1 MIKAIISMMIT
12 GFLLCSVQA
21 CAAVHPELKPFPAA
35 EKGMERFVVVLP
47 EKTRAEEVDFKV
59 ELTPGKT
66 MLTDGV
72 NQVRHGSSI
81 EARPL
86 KGWGYTF
93 YEVTGQDTTMS
104 TMMAAPEGSDEA
116 RPLKGW
122 GYTFYEVTGQD
133 TTMSTMMAAP
143 EGSEKVEQFVSGTP
157 LLIRYNS
164 RLPIVVYAPEGYELR
179 YRIWTAGDAG
189 NAVKE

>member
-1 MIKAIISMMIT
+1 MIKRIVSSTIVVLAL
-12 GFLLCSVQA
+12 FSVQA

-35 EKGMERFVVVLP
+35 EKGMARFVVVLA
-47 EKTRAEEVDFKV
+47 EKTRAEEVNFKV
-59 ELTPGKT
+59 ELIPGKT

-72 NQVRHGSSI
+72 NQVRHGSTI
-81 EARPL
+81 
-86 KGWGYTF
+86 
-93 YEVTGQDTTMS
+93 
-104 TMMAAPEGSDEA
+104 EA

-143 EGSEKVEQFVSGTP
+143 EGSEKVEQFVSGAP

-179 YRIWTAGDAG
+179 YRIWTAGDEG

>member
-1 MIKAIISMMIT
+1 MIKTMTSMMIT
-12 GFLLCSVQA
+12 GFLLFSAQA

-47 EKTRAEEVDFKV
+47 EKTRAEELDFKI
-59 ELTPGKT
+59 ELIPGKT

-72 NQVRHGSSI
+72 NQVRHGSTI

-93 YEVTGQDTTMS
+93 YEVTGQDS
-104 TMMAAPEGSDEA
+104 
-116 RPLKGW
+116 
-122 GYTFYEVTGQD
+122 
-133 TTMSTMMAAP
+133 TMSTMMAAP

-179 YRIWTAGDAG
+179 YRIWAAGDAG

>member
-1 MIKAIISMMIT
+1 MIKTMTSIMIT

-59 ELTPGKT
+59 ELIPGKT

-72 NQVRHGSSI
+72 NQVRHGSTI
-81 EARPL
+81 E
-86 KGWGYTF
+86 T
-93 YEVTGQDTTMS
+93 
-104 TMMAAPEGSDEA
+104 

>member
-1 MIKAIISMMIT
+1 MIKTIFSSMIIVLVFSST
-12 GFLLCSVQA
+12 QA
-21 CAAVHPELKPFPAA
+21 CAAVHPELKAFPAA
-35 EKGMERFVVVLP
+35 EHGMERFVVVLAD
-47 EKTRAEEVDFKV
+47 KTRAEEVEFKV
-59 ELTPGKT
+59 EVIPGKT
-66 MLTDGV
+66 ILTDGV
-72 NQVRHGSSI
+72 NQVRHGSTI
-81 EARPL
+81 
-86 KGWGYTF
+86 
-93 YEVTGQDTTMS
+93 
-104 TMMAAPEGSDEA
+104 EA

-164 RLPIVVYAPEGYELR
+164 RLPIGVYAPEGYEIK

-189 NAVKE
+189 NADKN

>member
-1 MIKAIISMMIT
+1 MIKRIISSIIVVLAL
-12 GFLLCSVQA
+12 FSVQA

-59 ELTPGKT
+59 ELIPGKT

-72 NQVRHGSSI
+72 NQVRHGSTI

-93 YEVTGQDTTMS
+93 YEVTGQD
-104 TMMAAPEGSDEA
+104 
-116 RPLKGW
+116 K
-122 GYTFYEVTGQD
+122 
-133 TTMSTMMAAP
+133 TMSTMMAAP

-164 RLPIVVYAPEGYELR
+164 RLPIVVYAPEGFEIK
-179 YRIWTAGDAG
+179 YRVWSAGDAVK
-189 NAVKE
+189 AVKE

>member
-1 MIKAIISMMIT
+1 MIKTILPLMIVC
-12 GFLLCSVQA
+12 LMLCS
-21 CAAVHPELKPFPAA
+21 CSSFAAGHPELEPFPPA
-35 EKGMERFVVVLP
+35 EKGMERLVIVLP
-47 EKTRAEEVDFKV
+47 EKERSEEGDFKV
-59 ELTPGKT
+59 ELIPGKV

-72 NQVRHGSSI
+72 NQVRHGSTI

-86 KGWGYTF
+86 
-93 YEVTGQDTTMS
+93 E
-104 TMMAAPEGSDEA
+104 
-116 RPLKGW
+116 GW

-164 RLPIVVYAPEGYELR
+164 RLPIVVYAPEGYEIK

-189 NAVKE
+189 NADKN

>member
-104 TMMAAPEGSDEA
+104 TMMAAPEGSE
-116 RPLKGW
+116 
-122 GYTFYEVTGQD
+122 E
-133 TTMSTMMAAP
+133 
-143 EGSEKVEQFVSGTP
+143 VEQFVSGTP

>member
-1 MIKAIISMMIT
+1 MIKRIVSSTIVVLAL
-12 GFLLCSVQA
+12 FSVQA

-35 EKGMERFVVVLP
+35 EKGMARFVVVLA

-59 ELTPGKT
+59 ELIPGKT

-72 NQVRHGSSI
+72 NQVRHGSTI
-81 EARPL
+81 
-86 KGWGYTF
+86 
-93 YEVTGQDTTMS
+93 
-104 TMMAAPEGSDEA
+104 EA

-143 EGSEKVEQFVSGTP
+143 EGSEKIEQFVSGTP

-179 YRIWTAGDAG
+179 YRIWTAGGTG

>member
-1 MIKAIISMMIT
+1 MIKTMTSIMIT
-12 GFLLCSVQA
+12 GFLLFTTQA

-59 ELTPGKT
+59 ELIPGKT

-72 NQVRHGSSI
+72 NQVRHGSTI

-104 TMMAAPEGSDEA
+104 TMMAAPEGN
-116 RPLKGW
+116 
-122 GYTFYEVTGQD
+122 
-133 TTMSTMMAAP
+133 
-143 EGSEKVEQFVSGTP
+143 EKVEQFVSGTP

-189 NAVKE
+189 DAVKE

>member
-1 MIKAIISMMIT
+1 MLKVSKGRQMIKIIFSSMIVVLAL
-12 GFLLCSVQA
+12 FSVQV

-35 EKGMERFVVVLP
+35 EQGMERYVVVLP
-47 EKTRAEEVDFKV
+47 DKTRAEEVDFKV
-59 ELTPGKT
+59 ELIPGKT

-72 NQVRHGSSI
+72 NQMRHSSRI

-86 KGWGYTF
+86 AGWGYTF
-93 YEVTGQDTTMS
+93 YEVT
-104 TMMAAPEGSDEA
+104 
-116 RPLKGW
+116 
-122 GYTFYEVTGQD
+122 VQD

-143 EGSEKVEQFVSGTP
+143 EGSEKIKQFVSGTP

-164 RLPIVVYAPEGYELR
+164 RLPIVVYAPEGYEIK

-189 NAVKE
+189 NADKN

>member
-1 MIKAIISMMIT
+1 MIVGLT
-12 GFLLCSVQA
+12 LLSTQA
-21 CAAVHPELKPFPAA
+21 CSAVHPELKPFPAA
-35 EKGMERFVVVLP
+35 EQGMERFVIVLA

-59 ELTPGKT
+59 ELIPGKT

-72 NQVRHGSSI
+72 NQVRHGSTI

-93 YEVTGQDTTMS
+93 YEITGQD
-104 TMMAAPEGSDEA
+104 MM
-116 RPLKGW
+116 
-122 GYTFYEVTGQD
+122 
-133 TTMSTMMAAP
+133 MSTMMAAP

-164 RLPIVVYAPEGYELR
+164 RLPIVVYAPEGYEIR
-179 YRIWTAGDAG
+179 YRIWNAGDTEDAG
-189 NAVKE
+189 KN

>member
-1 MIKAIISMMIT
+1 MLKVSKGRQMIKIIFSSMIV
-12 GFLLCSVQA
+12 FLALFSVQA

-35 EKGMERFVVVLP
+35 EQGMERFVVVLP
-47 EKTRAEEVDFKV
+47 DKTRADEVDFKV
-59 ELTPGKT
+59 ELIPGKT

-72 NQVRHGSSI
+72 NQMRHGSSI

-86 KGWGYTF
+86 
-93 YEVTGQDTTMS
+93 
-104 TMMAAPEGSDEA
+104 A
-116 RPLKGW
+116 GW

-143 EGSEKVEQFVSGTP
+143 EGSEKIKQFVSGTH

-164 RLPIVVYAPEGYELR
+164 RLPIVVYAPEGYEIK

-189 NAVKE
+189 NADKN